1 MTRRTENYNLLR
13 EQWIPVLRGNGAT
26 QRLGILDTLEQAH
39 NIRQIAASNPM
50 DRIAILRFLLSIVY
64 WCRGNPADDSREELN
79 SKFAIHW
86 FEKLESKPFLF
97 DLFGDSTR
105 FCQISPTARP
115 NAKPK
120 YVSANYLIHEIP
132 TGSNFVH
139 FRHVEDVTDGLCPAC
154 CAIGLVRLPVFA
166 TSGGRGK
173 PPGINSKPPCYV
185 MPIAKTLAGTLR
197 LLWSEAHELGTP
209 FWEIPSFEL
218 PMNKQT
224 PLLNGLTWTPR
235 RVWLGT
241 MRQDHGRCIACG
253 AEDNLV
259 TSCVFDGIGSQ
270 KTDENGPQRIW
281 RDPHALYIENPNK
294 TKDVILLSER
304 DAFGAMDVSAGQWK
318 ILVACLLSDGRL
330 LNNLREKIV
339 NGQISP
345 EDVHLLGVGFS
356 TVKNDKYL
364 EVKEYRINPGDLMA
378 TEAENF
384 MRSISQW
391 DEEFRKFPK
400 KLVSKS
406 PYVFLRSEIEAR
418 TAGSLIRPNVE
429 SRLSSLMCDSPM
441 TRSDFWPKALVEHD
455 IMMNALSQAYA
466 QGFTTDAIER
476 RAQIA
481 NLRPDMNPEENRK
494 KK

>member
-1 MTRRTENYNLLR
+1 M
-13 EQWIPVLRGNGAT
+13 
-26 QRLGILDTLEQAH
+26 
-39 NIRQIAASNPM
+39 
-50 DRIAILRFLLSIVY
+50 
-64 WCRGNPADDSREELN
+64 
-79 SKFAIHW
+79 
-86 FEKLESKPFLF
+86 
-97 DLFGDSTR
+97 
-105 FCQISPTARP
+105 
-115 NAKPK
+115 
-120 YVSANYLIHEIP
+120 
-132 TGSNFVH
+132 
-139 FRHVEDVTDGLCPAC
+139 
-154 CAIGLVRLPVFA
+154 
-166 TSGGRGK
+166 
-173 PPGINSKPPCYV
+173 
-185 MPIAKTLAGTLR
+185 
-197 LLWSEAHELGTP
+197 
-209 FWEIPSFEL
+209 PSF
-218 PMNKQT
+218 
-224 PLLNGLTWTPR
+224 R
-235 RVWLGT
+235 REIVEQSSG
-241 MRQDHGRCIACG
+241 
-253 AEDNLV
+253 
-259 TSCVFDGIGSQ
+259 
-270 KTDENGPQRIW
+270 
-281 RDPHALYIENPNK
+281 
-294 TKDVILLSER
+294 
-304 DAFGAMDVSAGQWK
+304 
-318 ILVACLLSDGRL
+318 
-330 LNNLREKIV
+330 KIV